1 MANKFNGFLN
11 NVGQGLLGPKGNLG
25 DFQHASRL
33 YVGNAFRLA
42 PKVKFLYH
50 VHFELGPTVKSNL
63 KKFNTELDMLVK
75 NADLPKF
82 QVATVEQRNQYNR
95 KRNLV
100 QKIEYSPVNIT
111 FHDDNLH
118 LTTQLWKQYYA
129 YMFADHNTARITG
142 AYNRTAYLDQPLGVS
157 YGMDNNASAPFFTS
171 ITLYQLS
178 RQTFQSFKLI
188 APIIT
193 QWSHDTVDQGDGG
206 GVSENQMSVAYESV
220 VYSNGRVSQGN
231 PDGFAQLYYDT
242 VPSPLSLQGGGGS
255 NTIFGEDGI
264 LEGFADVIGDF
275 SDGDFASNPLG
286 TIVKGINLFKNAQN
300 VSKESIRNEG
310 FGILKEVIGDAT
322 GAPVSGVGNIAFPKN
337 SGTGGSNISTA
348 QAALLGVGVLA
359 NVFKGKSESD
369 ARQQIEDNPGLAEDL
384 ARRTTF
390 QQQMQQQGIG
400 NLNDQNDAWDQLN
413 QNQKNG
419 FVERTKNNFTNIYK
433 GIVV

>member
-75 NADLPKF
+75 TADLPKF

-188 APIIT
+188 
-193 QWSHDTVDQGDGG
+193 SVFGG
-206 GVSENQMSVAYESV
+206 MFPLIDMLLTYYSFIYVCKIVFSSFNKSVLLILV
-220 VYSNGRVSQGN
+220 
-231 PDGFAQLYYDT
+231 QLI
-242 VPSPLSLQGGGGS
+242 PSIVL
-255 NTIFGEDGI
+255 
-264 LEGFADVIGDF
+264 
-275 SDGDFASNPLG
+275 
-286 TIVKGINLFKNAQN
+286 IVK
-300 VSKESIRNEG
+300 
-310 FGILKEVIGDAT
+310 
-322 GAPVSGVGNIAFPKN
+322 IAN
-337 SGTGGSNISTA
+337 
-348 QAALLGVGVLA
+348 ALLLHLLLECC
-359 NVFKGKSESD
+359 SSC
-369 ARQQIEDNPGLAEDL
+369 
-384 ARRTTF
+384 
-390 QQQMQQQGIG
+390 
-400 NLNDQNDAWDQLN
+400 
-413 QNQKNG
+413 
-419 FVERTKNNFTNIYK
+419 
-433 GIVV
+433 